1 MILGPDGTVWHF
13 AVQQNRP
20 IRSDFTQVGEWD
32 SAGRWPAAPR
42 LNGAQCRPAAGTTT
56 PPLYLLQFAYV
67 YQAKPASRRGFFSC
81 YPSGHQR
88 PDSIGDIP
96 WRWSAPFRSSSRT
109 PLPRTSSA
117 KSTPASRRLA

>member
-1 MILGPDGTVWHF
+1 MGANG
-13 AVQQNRP
+13 
-20 IRSDFTQVGEWD
+20 SG
-32 SAGRWPAAPR
+32 GRWPATSGSPGAP
-42 LNGAQCRPAAGTTT
+42 ACRPAAGTTML
-56 PPLYLLQFAYV
+56 PLYLLQFAYV

-117 KSTPASRRLA
+117 KSTPASRRPA